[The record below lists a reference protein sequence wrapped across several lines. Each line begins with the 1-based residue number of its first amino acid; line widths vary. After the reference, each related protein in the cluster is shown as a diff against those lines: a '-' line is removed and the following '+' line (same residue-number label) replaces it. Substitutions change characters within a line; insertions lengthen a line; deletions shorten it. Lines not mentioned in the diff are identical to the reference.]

1 MLMEQHIKGQ
11 QRRVDA
17 GHDFLSCPPLPR
29 VANREQRRTAQTG
42 DRRYQE
48 NKNFVRSLKLLIK
61 LGVLWVA
68 NGASLWHQV
77 LEQCVMSPRSC
88 GLGLRRK
95 IARRHP

>member
-42 DRRYQE
+42 DRRYQGKQE
-48 NKNFVRSLKLLIK
+48 LC
-61 LGVLWVA
+61 A
-68 NGASLWHQV
+68 
-77 LEQCVMSPRSC
+77 
-88 GLGLRRK
+88 
-95 IARRHP
+95 